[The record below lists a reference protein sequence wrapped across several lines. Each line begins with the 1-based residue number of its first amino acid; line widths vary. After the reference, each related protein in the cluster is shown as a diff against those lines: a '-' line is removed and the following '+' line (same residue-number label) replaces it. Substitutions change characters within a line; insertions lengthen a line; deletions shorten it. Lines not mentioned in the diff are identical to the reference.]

1 MGGCFVLLNYYPI
14 SAKTPTL
21 VIYKKMW
28 QFYFSGME
36 NKPIADTELILNPD
50 GSVFHLHLKN
60 ENIADTVLLVGDPGR
75 VALIGKHFSHVEH
88 SINHREFV
96 TQTGFYKG
104 KRITALSSGIG
115 TDNIDI
121 VLNELY
127 AAVNINANTR
137 LPNETKGQLRI
148 IRIGT
153 SGALQPDIPVGTH
166 VASAFGLGL
175 DGLMYYY
182 NYPFS
187 EAEKALD
194 VAFGKTCHWP
204 EGLAKPYFVQANQHL
219 LAEIG
224 EEMTRG
230 ITATATGFY
239 GPQGRDLRGQN
250 SAVAVNEL
258 LQNIDFGDLRITNF
272 DMETAGLYG
281 LGRLFGFECCTVN
294 TIIAN
299 RATKEFSK
307 NPQRQVETLI
317 ETVLS
322 RV

>member
-1 MGGCFVLLNYYPI
+1 MAACFVWRNYNSGSVYF
-14 SAKTPTL
+14 PTL
-21 VIYKKMW
+21 VICL
-28 QFYFSGME
+28 QC
-36 NKPIADTELILNPD
+36 KPIYFRAMLQNPIAETELILNPD

-75 VALIGKHFSHVEH
+75 VAQIRRHFSRIETQLAH
-88 SINHREFV
+88 SEFV
-96 TQTGFYKG
+96 TCTGFYKG

-127 AAVNINANTR
+127 AAVNINPKTR
-137 LPNETKGQLRI
+137 LPNEVKRELQI

-153 SGALQPDIPVGTH
+153 SGALQPDIAVASH

-175 DGLMYYY
+175 DGLMRYY

-187 EAEKALD
+187 KIENELGEAFNDRCAWHSES
-194 VAFGKTCHWP
+194 
-204 EGLAKPYFVQANQHL
+204 AKPYFVQADEAL
-219 LAEIG
+219 LSEIG
-224 EEMTRG
+224 AGMTLG

-239 GPQGRDLRGQN
+239 GPQGRNLLGGE
-250 SAVAVNEL
+250 AVLPINEV
-258 LQNIDFGDLRITNF
+258 LQKVALGPWRITNF
-272 DMETAGLYG
+272 DMETTAIYG
-281 LGRLFGFECCTVN
+281 LGRLFGFACCTAN

-307 NPQRQVETLI
+307 NVTRQVDDLI
-317 ETVLS
+317 ALVLA
-322 RV
+322 RL